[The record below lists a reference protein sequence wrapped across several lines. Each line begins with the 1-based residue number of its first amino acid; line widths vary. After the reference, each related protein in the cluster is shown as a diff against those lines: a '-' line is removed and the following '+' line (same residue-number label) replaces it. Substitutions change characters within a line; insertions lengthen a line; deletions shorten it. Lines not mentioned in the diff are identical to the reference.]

1 MPSSTTPNS
10 FFTHSIQSP
19 ERGSVCSRLE
29 NVPSTRYGNPSPSAS
44 VKNDVNPNHGSALAP
59 TIASSATTGGPMQGA
74 ANTPTTRP
82 DTNTPAAFV
91 AFTAP
96 ARSRIEAG
104 SWISYTPNIDSAM
117 AASNS
122 PI

>member
-1 MPSSTTPNS
+1 
-10 FFTHSIQSP
+10 
-19 ERGSVCSRLE
+19 V
-29 NVPSTRYGNPSPSAS
+29 VSTRYGNPSPSAS
-44 VKNDVNPNHGSALAP
+44 VKHDVNPNHGSALAP

-122 PI
+122 PIPISTSGFWRKPPNKPPVNAAISPS